1 MISCHVTSVF
11 VGGGFRQSAGKRVP
25 QLTSCPS
32 CSSCWRHQ
40 GNGVFVIVTV
50 RMAVMFGFSAQMQ
63 FKYAQKG
70 EHGELF
76 EKGVVLARQFL
87 GEGNWEV
94 WDLRPDCD
102 KWCQRCSSKA
112 ERLVR
117 HNNGPCPERTNQ
129 RALGERRSAAR
140 RKAISEAKET
150 ERIRQVPVDEEPG
163 VEPHTSGESDHDG
176 HVSRAGPKKTAVIPA
191 PLPRKAPAMPPGDD
205 DSDYE
210 DQQRPKKSRAVAS
223 ATAPQRR
230 RTARARSPGE
240 SEYEYKP
247 RPTKSRTVARAMVVS
262 ATPTAPPEVHSAVP
276 EVQATVPEIQTAV
289 PEVQAT
295 VPEVEAAPFVAPTR
309 VINEL
314 DAMHRQFL
322 DDHRL
327 KHKKEPTSAEWYK
340 LRSEAEAKLAVLD
353 NSKRK
358 RRPTS
363 LYRGMLRD
371 NP

>member
-1 MISCHVTSVF
+1 MFDDIMSRHERVCRRWISAICGKTSSPTYFLPVVLPLLEASRQWCVCDCHCSN
-11 VGGGFRQSAGKRVP
+11 GGYV
-25 QLTSCPS
+25 
-32 CSSCWRHQ
+32 W
-40 GNGVFVIVTV
+40 
-50 RMAVMFGFSAQMQ
+50 FSAQMQ

-247 RPTKSRTVARAMVVS
+247 RPTKVSHGCPCDGRFCNPDSTPRGTRGRSRGTSDCSRDTNGRSRGTSDRSRGRSGTICGPDACHQRVRCHAPSVS
-262 ATPTAPPEVHSAVP
+262 
-276 EVQATVPEIQTAV
+276 
-289 PEVQAT
+289 
-295 VPEVEAAPFVAPTR
+295 
-309 VINEL
+309 
-314 DAMHRQFL
+314 
-322 DDHRL
+322 
-327 KHKKEPTSAEWYK
+327 
-340 LRSEAEAKLAVLD
+340 
-353 NSKRK
+353 
-358 RRPTS
+358 
-363 LYRGMLRD
+363 
-371 NP
+371 